1 MAFRVLSEKDLE
13 LLTESQREAYEEE
26 LAVYQERVKF
36 VEQLERMENAQ
47 IEPYEPTLKSIP
59 AIRKA
64 PEKRIAKTE
73 RKAPVVCTVKKPV
86 VNVALPEVKPIENP
100 VLPKAVIP
108 AAVRVAQVQKVVP
121 AVAGLPTSDVVRVPA
136 RKVKALDP
144 TKLEIQTVPKIRIPA
159 AKQVTAD
166 NVKVKVGAAEKPVFK
181 SIEKRVFEKV
191 EATPCAVV
199 VPPAK
204 VRVPDVMVPVH
215 NKPKLPDAAVAFT
228 EIRDYHISVPE
239 MTALPEAAEIRCTDI
254 SYNKPEISAASVAP
268 AVRPVV
274 PVKERRT
281 VERVQPEIPVAIKVV
296 DKQQSYA
303 APQIGKPNV
312 SQTVQPVKAPNRTYK
327 PVAQKRAEVAAP
339 SSVTVPKKTVKEVV
353 HNVEQL
359 PQSVAITYP
368 DPHSHEVLH
377 ALLMR
382 AKKQ

>member
-13 LLTESQREAYEEE
+13 LLTETQREAYEEE

-47 IEPYEPTLKSIP
+47 VEPYEPTLKSIP
-59 AIRKA
+59 AVRRA
-64 PEKRIAKTE
+64 PEKRVAKIE
-73 RKAPVVCTVKKPV
+73 RKAAVVCTVQKPLV
-86 VNVALPEVKPIENP
+86 KAVLPEVKPIENP
-100 VLPKAVIP
+100 VLPKAVVP
-108 AAVRVAQVQKVVP
+108 AAVRVAPIQKV
-121 AVAGLPTSDVVRVPA
+121 LPTVAELPKNDAVRIPE
-136 RKVKALDP
+136 RSVKALDP
-144 TKLEIQTVPKIRIPA
+144 TKAEIHTAAKIRIPA

-166 NVKVKVGAAEKPVFK
+166 DVKAKVKAAEKPVFK
-181 SIEKRVFEKV
+181 TFEKCVFEKV
-191 EATPCAVV
+191 KVAPCAVV

-204 VRVPDVMVPVH
+204 VRIPDAIVNDH

-239 MTALPEAAEIRCTDI
+239 MTALPEAAEIRCADI
-254 SYNKPEISAASVAP
+254 TYNKPEILAASVAP

-274 PVKERRT
+274 PVKKRRA
-281 VERVQPEIPVAIKVV
+281 VELTRPEVPAAIKAVA
-296 DKQQSYA
+296 KQQSYA

-312 SQTVQPVKAPNRTYK
+312 SQTVQPVKVPNRTYK
-327 PVAQKRAEVAAP
+327 PVAQKRAEVAVPA
-339 SSVTVPKKTVKEVV
+339 SVTVPKKVVKEVV